1 MKAQGA
7 NNMDPRERAATLVET
22 LPYMQRFA
30 GKTIV
35 VKYGGAAQVQKELHS
50 PFAQD
55 IILLKYI
62 GINIVV
68 VHGGGPQI
76 GETLKKLGKDTEFIE
91 GLRVTDEET
100 VGVVEMVLAGSTNKG
115 IVRLINHHGGK
126 AVGLSGS
133 DAGLTS
139 ATKLTLTRKSGSGED
154 EQYDLG
160 QVGEVKEVNPAI
172 IHHLVDGGFI
182 PVIAPLGV
190 GEDSKVYNINAD
202 SAAGAVAGA
211 LAAEKFIL
219 LTDVP
224 GILDESGA
232 LISTLNRA
240 EVDKLKKS
248 GVIKGGMIPKV
259 DACLDALS
267 QGVSKAHILD
277 GRVPH
282 AVLLEVFTDEGIG
295 TEIVA

>member
-1 MKAQGA
+1 MKGYWM
-7 NNMDPRERAATLVET
+7 NSRERAATLVEA

-30 GKTIV
+30 GKTV
-35 VKYGGAAQVQKELHS
+35 LVKYGGAAQVQKDLQA

-55 IILLKYI
+55 IVLLQYV
-62 GINIVV
+62 GINVVV

-76 GETLKKLGKDTEFIE
+76 GETLRKLGKHTEFVE

-115 IVRLINHHGGK
+115 IVRLINQHGGK

-139 ATKLTLTRKSGSGED
+139 AAKLTLTRKSEDGE
-154 EQYDLG
+154 EESYDLG
-160 QVGEVKEVNPAI
+160 QVGQVKRIDPGI
-172 IHHLVDGGFI
+172 LHHLAGGGFI

-190 GEDSKVYNINAD
+190 GEDGKVYNINAD
-202 SAAGAVAGA
+202 SAAGAIAGA
-211 LAAEKFIL
+211 LKAEKFIL

-224 GILDESGA
+224 GILDREGVLKTA
-232 LISTLNRA
+232 LNRA
-240 EVDKLKKS
+240 DVSALKDS
-248 GVIKGGMIPKV
+248 GVIQGGMVPKV

-267 QGVSKAHILD
+267 NGVNKAHIID
-277 GRVPH
+277 GRTPH
-282 AVLLEVFTDEGIG
+282 AVLLEIFTDEGIG

>member
-1 MKAQGA
+1 
-7 NNMDPRERAATLVET
+7 MDPRARASTLIEA
-22 LPYMQRFA
+22 LPYIQKFA

-35 VKYGGAAQVQKELHS
+35 VKYGGAAQVEKDLQGA
-50 PFAQD
+50 FAQD
-55 IILLKYI
+55 IVLLKYV

-76 GETLKKLGKDTEFIE
+76 GETLKKIGKDSEFIE

-115 IVRLINHHGGK
+115 IVRLINRHGGV

-133 DAGLTS
+133 DAGLT
-139 ATKLTLTRKSGSGED
+139 AARKLTLSRKEKSGE
-154 EQYDLG
+154 ETELDLG
-160 QVGEVKEVNPAI
+160 RVGEVKEVNPTI
-172 IHHLVDGGFI
+172 IHYLTDGGFI

-190 GEDSKVYNINAD
+190 GEDGNVYNINAD

-211 LAAEKFIL
+211 LEAEKFIL

-224 GILDESGA
+224 GILGEDNN
-232 LISTLNRA
+232 LISTLGRG
-240 EVDKLKKS
+240 EVDSLKKS
-248 GVIKGGMIPKV
+248 GVIRGGMIPKV
-259 DACLDALS
+259 DACLASLAC
-267 QGVSKAHILD
+267 GVHKAHIVD

-282 AVLLEVFTDEGIG
+282 AVLLELFTDEGIG
-295 TEIVA
+295 TEIFNGT

>member
-1 MKAQGA
+1 
-7 NNMDPRERAATLVET
+7 MDPKDRAATLVEA

-30 GKTIV
+30 GQTIV
-35 VKYGGAAQVQKELHS
+35 VKYGGAAQVQKELHA

-55 IILLKYI
+55 ITLLKYI

-76 GETLKKLGKDTEFIE
+76 GDTLAKLGKASEFVE

-115 IVRLINHHGGK
+115 IVRLINQHGGK

-139 ATKLTLTRKSGSGED
+139 ATKLTLSRTGDDGAET
-154 EQYDLG
+154 QFDLG
-160 QVGEVKEVNPAI
+160 QVGEVSRVDPAI
-172 IHHLVDGGFI
+172 ILHLTGGGFI

-190 GEDSKVYNINAD
+190 GDDGKVYNINAD

-211 LAAEKFIL
+211 LGAEKFIL

-224 GILDESGA
+224 GILDEEGG
-232 LISTLNRA
+232 LMSTLNR
-240 EVDKLKKS
+240 DDINGLKAS
-248 GVIKGGMIPKV
+248 GVIKGGMLPKV
-259 DACLDALS
+259 DACLGALS
-267 QGVSKAHILD
+267 SGVNKAHIVD
-277 GRVPH
+277 GRVHH
-282 AVLLEVFTDEGIG
+282 AVLLELFTDEGIG
-295 TEIVA
+295 TEILA

>member
-1 MKAQGA
+1 MKGYRM
-7 NNMDPRERAATLVET
+7 NSRERAATLVEA

-30 GKTIV
+30 GKTVV
-35 VKYGGAAQVQKELHS
+35 VKFGGAAQVQIDLQA

-55 IILLKYI
+55 IILLQYV
-62 GINIVV
+62 GINVVV

-76 GETLKKLGKDTEFIE
+76 GETLQRLGKHTEFVE

-115 IVRLINHHGGK
+115 IVRLINLHGGK

-139 ATKLTLTRKSGSGED
+139 AAKLTLTRKGED
-154 EQYDLG
+154 GEEESYDIG
-160 QVGEVKEVNPAI
+160 QVGQVKRINPDI
-172 IHHLVDGGFI
+172 IHHLAGGGFI

-190 GEDSKVYNINAD
+190 GDDGKVYNINAD
-202 SAAGAVAGA
+202 SAAGAIAGA
-211 LAAEKFIL
+211 LKAEKFIL

-224 GILDESGA
+224 GILDEGGK
-232 LISTLNRA
+232 LKSTLNRA
-240 EVDKLKKS
+240 DVSALKNS
-248 GVIKGGMIPKV
+248 GVIQGGMVPKV

-267 QGVSKAHILD
+267 SGVNKAHIID
-277 GRVPH
+277 GRTPH
-282 AVLLEVFTDEGIG
+282 AVLLEIFTDEGIG